1 MSGEQISRLIQKHG
15 EEILANIVN
24 DQFRSHYT
32 KISPELHKN
41 WKRYTGEDKPIKHR
55 TTEDELNL
63 LSNEKLPNDFEGD
76 IVDQL
81 KGFVFAEAIVVS
93 HEDETASKTIQDFNT
108 VNNFD
113 TLKTEIA
120 EYMLSTGQS
129 YGLLYVESGTGDLK
143 VLATKPWQTGLIYSD
158 ATDEPEYGF
167 IYYPY
172 NYVDENGKEI
182 KRTRF
187 EWYDKENIYYFIK
200 KGDDEKGNFILEEG
214 EIYENGEIKQL
225 QNPQPHF
232 FKDAVPIVEFIPN
245 SRKQSAFQKVKA
257 LIDGYDMALSD
268 WLNELVEFKQSYM
281 KATGAEIDE
290 KERKAARA
298 TRIIN
303 LPDTD
308 SDVDFLTKNLSAE
321 FVEKFLKQVAE
332 NTYKFSKT
340 VNMTDEKFAGGGA
353 ESGEARVWKMLNLVF
368 EGKTLETYFTK
379 GLRRFY
385 SVAAKIWNVSTNKVD
400 PLKIKFEFTRTL
412 PKDLLYAAEV
422 MEKFF
427 GKLPTEEVY
436 ALMPFIDD
444 PKAVFDKYKEE
455 FGVDL
460 DKYSEGN
467 TSKADNVAL
476 QIQQLSLAASR
487 AAEAQDTELATRLKN
502 KIDELITQV

>member
-1 MSGEQISRLIQKHG
+1 MNGEQIIRLINDKG
-15 EEILANIVN
+15 DEILSRIVT
-24 DQFRSHYT
+24 DAHRDFAT
-32 KISPELHKN
+32 ELSSSLKAS
-41 WKRYTGEDKPIKHR
+41 WLRYTGEDKPIKHR

-81 KGFVFAEAIVVS
+81 KGFVFAESITVKS
-93 HEDETASKTIQDFNT
+93 EDESANKIIQEFITNTDF
-108 VNNFD
+108 D
-113 TLKTEIA
+113 AHKTELA
-120 EYMLSTGQS
+120 EYMLSTGRAYS
-129 YGLLYVESGTGDLK
+129 LLYVEAKTGNVK
-143 VLATKPWQTGLIYSD
+143 TIAIKSWQCSLIYSD
-158 ATDEPEYGF
+158 ATDEPDFGF

-172 NYVDENGKEI
+172 NYMNENGKEI
-182 KRTRF
+182 KRTRL
-187 EWYDKENIYYFIK
+187 EWYDKENVYYFVRN
-200 KGDDEKGNFILEEG
+200 DDSNGSFKLEEG
-214 EIYENGEIKQL
+214 EIFEDGEIKTL
-225 QNPQPHF
+225 QNPQPHL
-232 FKDAVPIVEFIPN
+232 FKGAVPIIEFIPN
-245 SRKQSAFQKVKA
+245 QRKQSAFEKVKK

-340 VNMTDEKFAGGGA
+340 VNMTDEKFAGGGP
-353 ESGEARVWKMLNLVF
+353 ESGEARVWKMLGLVF

-379 GLRRFY
+379 GLRRLFKT
-385 SVAAKIWNVSTNKVD
+385 AALIWNVSSNKVNY
-400 PLKIKFEFTRTL
+400 LEIMFEFTRTL
-412 PKDLLYAAEV
+412 PKDLLYAAQV

-436 ALMPFIDD
+436 ALMPFIDK
-444 PKAVFDKYKEE
+444 PKEVYERYKEE

-487 AAEAQDTELATRLKN
+487 AAEAQDTELAARLKN